1 MEGQERIPIATSSG
15 AGSAESR
22 ARTPRQLELP
32 IGELERGAVWLEQL
46 HRELERAQLEGAGA
60 AARAVATSEAIPGG
74 YSSRLVW
81 RAVVAWTVHEWVSAR
96 RGAA

>member
-1 MEGQERIPIATSSG
+1 VEGQERIPIATSSG
-15 AGSAESR
+15 AGSAESN
-22 ARTPRQLELP
+22 QLELP

-46 HRELERAQLEGAGA
+46 HRELERAQLEGAAAGARARA
-60 AARAVATSEAIPGG
+60 AAAEIPGG

-96 RGAA
+96 RGAG